1 MWQPTSED
9 LALAV
14 AMFAVSVLYSSVGQA
29 GGAGYLAVMGFAG
42 MPPELMRPTALM
54 LNVLVGTAATAWF
67 FRAGFLDVRGLWP
80 FLVGSIPLAVVG
92 GTMPLPR
99 SIYSPLVGIVLL
111 ASAASLINGRKIQ
124 AAAAHRRVAT
134 SSVLPALI
142 AGAVVG
148 LLAGVTGTG
157 GGFVLSPLLLL
168 LLRASA
174 RQMAASTS
182 VLILANSTAALI
194 GNVATI
200 GSLPAALPVW
210 SAAALIGGICG
221 AELGSRWLSPRVL
234 IRTLVLLQIAGGL
247 KLLVSP

>member
-1 MWQPTSED
+1 MVED
-9 LALAV
+9 LMLA
-14 AMFAVSVLYSSVGQA
+14 AGMFVVSVLYSSVGQA

-42 MPPELMRPTALM
+42 TPPEVMRPTALL
-54 LNVLVGTAATAWF
+54 LNVLVGTTATFWF
-67 FRAGFLDVRGLWP
+67 YRAGLLDLRGLWP
-80 FLVGSIPLAVVG
+80 FLVGSIPLAIVG

-111 ASAASLINGRKIQ
+111 ASAASLINARKIQ
-124 AAAAHRRVAT
+124 AVAAHHRMAT
-134 SSVLPALI
+134 SWVLPALA

-168 LLRASA
+168 LVQASA

-200 GSLPAALPVW
+200 GSLPAALPLW

-221 AELGSRWLSPRVL
+221 AELGSRWLPTRVL
-234 IRTLVLLQIAGGL
+234 IRILVLLQIAGGL
-247 KLLVSP
+247 KLLIWP